1 MAKLPTELPA
11 LLLLARG
18 GDRAAAAELLARL
31 GRKGAER
38 LELLRALHPW
48 SAGAHSIAFLGSAGA
63 GKSTLMV
70 EVARVLAQGGRRLGF
85 VAGGVATAALAE
97 KPRYELLQELPSVCL
112 HAVGSGVPS
121 LEAALAADVLA
132 HLGCDPV
139 LLELGSGRRGFPRL
153 QWAQTLVLILSPGG
167 PEAAALAG
175 SGILGAADLIVVNKA
190 DREGSA
196 DFLRSLSEELS
207 RLGRTT
213 QVLRSVA
220 YRGEGVAEVAA
231 ALLQLGERARTAEAE
246 RALREQAAARLRIQE
261 LVADELHDRLEN
273 DPRLGGELERA
284 AAALR
289 QGSVDLVT
297 ATQQAVAKV
306 LREA

>member
-1 MAKLPTELPA
+1 MAQLPTELPA
-11 LLLLARG
+11 LLLVARG
-18 GDRAAAAELLARL
+18 GDHAAAAELLARL
-31 GRKGAER
+31 GRKGSER
-38 LELLRALHPW
+38 LELLRALQPW

-70 EVARVLAQGGRRLGF
+70 EVARVLAAGGRRLGF
-85 VAGGVATAALAE
+85 VAGGASSAVLAE
-97 KPRYELLQELPSVCL
+97 KPRYELLQDLPSVCL
-112 HAVGSGVPS
+112 HAVGAGVPS

-153 QWAQTLVLILSPGG
+153 QWAQSLVLILSPGG
-167 PEAAALAG
+167 PDAAALAAA
-175 SGILGAADLIVVNKA
+175 GILGAADLVVVNKA
-190 DREGSA
+190 DREGA
-196 DFLRSLSEELS
+196 AEFRRALGEELS

-213 QVLRSVA
+213 HVLTSVA
-220 YRGEGVAEVAA
+220 YRGEGVAELAA
-231 ALLQLGERARTAEAE
+231 ALLELGDRARASDAE
-246 RALREQAAARLRIQE
+246 RALREQASARLRVQE

-273 DPRLGGELERA
+273 DPRLGAELERA

-297 ATQQAVAKV
+297 ATQQAVARV
-306 LREA
+306 LREG